1 MIGSIRIFNRFATK
15 MIAAFVVVILLPTLF
30 ASASF
35 YLVSN
40 SIVKVNVR
48 ESSVQ
53 IVQQAADSLSF
64 ILNAGSDISDLISN
78 DPHIQQLVASTGNPS
93 RSEDLK
99 TWYDNEQYLKSF
111 LNNLVYTS
119 SFVNIAYVLK
129 DQNNGWGSGTFYKVK
144 LSQFNLEE
152 LDWVKEA
159 KLKKGGLVWKGLQED
174 RFSGG
179 GDNTELV
186 LPIGRVLEDYRTMDS
201 IGYVL
206 VNLNGRKILDNI
218 ERMKLGETGSFFV
231 VNEEGRIMVDPDR
244 GKINTLVTNPDL
256 LRNIIGNASVEF
268 EFESDDTAYY
278 GVKQRL
284 SNGWLIVGTV
294 PEHEITDKLD
304 TLHNRI
310 WLIFIAFT
318 LVGILIGLMIA
329 RRVTRPVKQLTK
341 QMKLVQLGDLSIRSP
356 IASNDE
362 FGLMSRQF
370 NRMIADIDRLM
381 EQVTAEQR
389 QKQDAELRAVTHR
402 INPHF
407 LFNTLGTLRWLI
419 KYGQSA
425 KAFEGISALIRLLE
439 ANMGKKGHFFTIE
452 EEMDIVEKYLAILE
466 LRYDKTFK
474 LSLKLDPDAASF
486 LVPRM
491 MIQPL
496 VENAIFHG
504 IVPLDIDGEIEI
516 EVRKEQESVVIT
528 IKDNGIGIM
537 PEKQAIEHS
546 VRDAVQGGQTGI
558 GLRHVYESIE
568 LYFDRG
574 SELILYS
581 HDSGGT
587 TARMILYPKPVTG
600 GEQRD
605 SSHDR

>member
-1 MIGSIRIFNRFATK
+1 MIGNIRIFNRFATK
-15 MIAAFVVVILLPTLF
+15 MIAAFVIVILLPTLF
-30 ASASF
+30 TSASF

-40 SIVKVNVR
+40 NTVKHNVR

-53 IVQQAADSLSF
+53 IAQQAADSLSF
-64 ILNAGSDISDLISN
+64 ILNAGSDVADLISN
-78 DPHIQQLVASTGNPS
+78 DLRIQQLVASQSSPS
-93 RSEDLK
+93 SGEDLK
-99 TWYDNEQYLKSF
+99 AWIDTEEYLKSF

-119 SFVNIAYVLK
+119 SFVNIVYVLK
-129 DQNNGWGSGTFYKVK
+129 DQSNSWGSGTFSKIK
-144 LSQFNLEE
+144 LAQYDLEQ

-159 KLKKGGLVWKGLQED
+159 KLKNGGLVWNGLQAD

-186 LPIGRVLEDYRTMDS
+186 LPIGRVLEDYKTMTG
-201 IGYVL
+201 IGYIL

-218 ERMKLGETGSFFV
+218 ERMKLGDTGGFFV
-231 VNEEGRIMVDPDR
+231 VNEKGRIMVDPDR
-244 GKINTLVTNPDL
+244 EKINSYVDNPEL
-256 LRNIIGNASVEF
+256 LRNIVGNTAVEF
-268 EFESDDTAYY
+268 EFHSGDTAYY

-294 PEHEITDKLD
+294 PEHEITDRLD
-304 TLHNRI
+304 TLHHQI
-310 WLIFIAFT
+310 LLSFIAFT
-318 LVGILIGLMIA
+318 LVGILIGLIIA

-341 QMKLVQLGDLSIRSP
+341 QMKQVQMGDLSVRSQ
-356 IASNDE
+356 IVTQDE

-381 EQVTAEQR
+381 EQVSAEQR

-407 LFNTLGTLRWLI
+407 LFNTLGTIRWLI
-419 KYGQSA
+419 KYGQSDR
-425 KAFEGISALIRLLE
+425 AFEGISSLIRLLE

-452 EEMDIVEKYLAILE
+452 EEMDIIEKYLAILE
-466 LRYDKTFK
+466 LRYNKTFK
-474 LSLKLDPDAASF
+474 LSLKLDPDASSF
-486 LVPRM
+486 LIPRM

-504 IVPLDIDGEIEI
+504 IVPLDIDGELDI
-516 EVRKEQESVVIT
+516 EVAKEQGAVVIT
-528 IKDNGIGIM
+528 IRDNGIGIL
-537 PEKQAIEHS
+537 PDKQAIEQS
-546 VRDAVQGGQTGI
+546 VRDAVRDGHAGI

-574 SELILYS
+574 SELVLFG
-581 HDSGGT
+581 HEGGGT
-587 TARMILYPKPVTG
+587 TARMVLYPKPVNG
-600 GEQRD
+600 GEQHD
-605 SSHDR
+605 SSSDR